1 MIIKHI
7 CKFLLGKKH
16 LKIKIKF
23 LSNRSREHCFIYLQ
37 CNVIGAMEWRPK
49 TTAGVLILTTCLS
62 ERMKLEKN
70 ELIIDKSI
78 KYTSIE

>member
-16 LKIKIKF
+16 SKIKIKF
-23 LSNRSREHCFIYLQ
+23 LSNRSREHCFNFNLQ
-37 CNVIGAMEWRPK
+37 CDRGDGVETQNDRWRTYTPNLFERENEIGKKR
-49 TTAGVLILTTCLS
+49 V
-62 ERMKLEKN
+62 
-70 ELIIDKSI
+70 IIDKSI